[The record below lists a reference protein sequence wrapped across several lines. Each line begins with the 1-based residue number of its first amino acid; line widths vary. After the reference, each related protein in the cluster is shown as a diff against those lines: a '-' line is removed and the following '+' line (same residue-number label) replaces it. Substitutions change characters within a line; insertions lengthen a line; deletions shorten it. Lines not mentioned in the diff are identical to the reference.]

1 MKREADNAWI
11 YNKYSLDLLKAR
23 NYLDLIINETE
34 PRYLKGAPEILYQI
48 TQRIVDYKIRR
59 AEIKKI
65 DSYFDV

>member
-1 MKREADNAWI
+1 MKREADNAWV

-23 NYLDLIINETE
+23 NYLDVIINETE
-34 PRYLKGAPEILYQI
+34 PRYIKNAPDMLYII